1 MAVLSVEL
9 NYLPGVQSSI
19 AGVVSQ
25 LESRKSD
32 YEGAINKVNRI
43 GASTDCNIY
52 LKKKNQQL
60 QDKIDKL
67 NNFKSRVSN
76 FSANVKAADQRVATH
91 VRDESAAF
99 YETVGIKTG
108 WQAAVEAIKDFAVN
122 AWETVKEFYQKHKYV
137 IDLIVDIALLAVA
150 VVAIVAAIPTGGAT
164 LVFAGFALA
173 QAVGDLV
180 TSSVALGFHIAGD
193 DETAGVWAE
202 RGLKDGIQLI
212 GDGIDWLAETTL
224 GIESD
229 FFKNLTGFA
238 YDVMSVASIGYSF
251 YKSGKGIL
259 KAIKNDNFRK
269 VKLKG
274 IKLLFGLDLTPG
286 ESKAGYKAITNT
298 FSFIKNGKQAY
309 TLTRVCGYFKNVKTT
324 FNIVDSL
331 FKGTFLTDGLK
342 VTKDI
347 KSAWSSLNSAAKAA
361 DNGFTPNYNFAPA
374 M

>member
-137 IDLIVDIALLAVA
+137 IDLIVDIVFVAAAIVSLGAASGFVA
-150 VVAIVAAIPTGGAT
+150 VF
-164 LVFAGFALA
+164 FAGFALA
-173 QAVGDLV
+173 QALGDV
-180 TSSVALGFHIAGD
+180 FTSSIVLGYHIAGN
-193 DETAGVWAE
+193 DEQAGVWAE
-202 RGLKDGIQLI
+202 RGLKDGAKMIFGEQAGGIIYDLLSLASVTYSAAKLGKNLFKSIDLRNTNSISVLGRFTNAGKEILGIKTSGMSTSLKALGTCIKLKAFLGLKSVDAARNILI
-212 GDGIDWLAETTL
+212 GC
-224 GIESD
+224 
-229 FFKNLTGFA
+229 
-238 YDVMSVASIGYSF
+238 DVV
-251 YKSGKGIL
+251 
-259 KAIKNDNFRK
+259 
-269 VKLKG
+269 
-274 IKLLFGLDLTPG
+274 
-286 ESKAGYKAITNT
+286 
-298 FSFIKNGKQAY
+298 
-309 TLTRVCGYFKNVKTT
+309 KNVKTT
-324 FNIVDSL
+324 VKVIDSIY
-331 FKGTFLTDGLK
+331 KGTFLEEGTQIGNTI
-342 VTKDI
+342 TKTVETI
-347 KSAWSSLNSAAKAA
+347 KSLYKGINTS
-361 DNGFTPNYNFAPA
+361 PA
-374 M
+374 LQ